1 MSSTTKEQKLQSLI
15 EMERMLN
22 EIQDLDVLLERILT
36 EARKIVHA
44 DAGSIYVVEGNN
56 LRIKYA
62 QNDTQLK
69 TVPAGSKIP
78 YVSFSFP
85 ISKKSLSF
93 DIIIPSTS
101 LQILPYLSLTSFPSF
116 KALITA
122 SGVSRYFLVITFS
135 YILLIFFN
143 SK

>member
-85 ISKKSLSF
+85 ISKSAIFILTLF
-93 DIIIPSTS
+93 LPAL
-101 LQILPYLSLTSFPSF
+101 LQKYHS
-116 KALITA
+116 
-122 SGVSRYFLVITFS
+122 
-135 YILLIFFN
+135 LLIQAGTYIFPCLLN
-143 SK
+143 NA

>member
-56 LRIKYA
+56 LRIKYI
-62 QNDTQLK
+62 K
-69 TVPAGSKIP
+69 KI
-78 YVSFSFP
+78 
-85 ISKKSLSF
+85 KK
-93 DIIIPSTS
+93 
-101 LQILPYLSLTSFPSF
+101 
-116 KALITA
+116 K
-122 SGVSRYFLVITFS
+122 
-135 YILLIFFN
+135 
-143 SK
+143 